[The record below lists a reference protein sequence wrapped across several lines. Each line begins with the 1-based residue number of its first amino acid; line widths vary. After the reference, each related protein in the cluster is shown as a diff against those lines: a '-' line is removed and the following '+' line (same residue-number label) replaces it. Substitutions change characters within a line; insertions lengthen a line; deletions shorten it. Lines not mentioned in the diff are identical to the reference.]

1 MSLDDAELV
10 AGAALLGEVVEVGG
24 LPRPD
29 WAGVQR
35 RWRALPEAQQGPAWG
50 AIERA
55 WMEALAAGWNAR
67 EGRAGLDAFR
77 VWREGETLLTT
88 DLPADEA
95 GRVLAFSGRALRT
108 IERCLTGLGL
118 AEISDGGPGYDVVV
132 VCRRVEDYLDYV
144 SVFDAEEH
152 RGGVSGGVCLAAG
165 AVHVVTHGAGAGD
178 LHEVLAHELAHSRL
192 VSLELPAWLEEGLVT
207 HLEEAV
213 APSGAYAADLQ
224 TVALHRGYWTPARLA
239 AFFEGSAFCG
249 EDDAHGLAYHL
260 AYHAVGGLMAE
271 DAQRFARLLRSASPA
286 DAGAAAVEALFD
298 KSLTDVLP
306 RFVREA
312 AEGAVEDRSGGDD
325 AAV

>member
-1 MSLDDAELV
+1 MGLDDAELA
-10 AGAALLGEVVEVGG
+10 AGAALVGEVVEVGG

-35 RWRALPEAQQGPAWG
+35 RWRALPSDRQGAAWG
-50 AIERA
+50 AIEWA
-55 WMEALAAGWNAR
+55 WMERLAAGWNAR
-67 EGRAGLDAFR
+67 EGREGLDAFE
-77 VWREGETLLTT
+77 VWRDGETLLTT

-95 GRVLAFSGRALRT
+95 GRVSAWAARALRT

-118 AEISDGGPGYDVVV
+118 AEMSDGGPGYDVVI
-132 VCRRVEDYLDYV
+132 VCRRVEDYRDYV
-144 SVFDAEEH
+144 SVFDPEGY
-152 RGGVSGGVCLAAG
+152 RGAVSGGVCLAAG
-165 AVHVVTHGAGAGD
+165 AVHVAAHAAGAGG
-178 LHEVLAHELAHSRL
+178 LHGVLAHELAHSRL

-213 APSGAYAADLQ
+213 TPSGAYAADLQ
-224 TVALHRGYWTPARLA
+224 TVALHRGYWTPARRA

-271 DAQRFARLLRSASPA
+271 DAARFARLLRSASQA
-286 DAGAAAVEALFD
+286 DAGAAAVGVLYGR
-298 KSLTDVLP
+298 SLTDVLP
-306 RFVREA
+306 RFARPD
-312 AEGAVEDRSGGDD
+312 GFDDGGGD